1 MTLYRQKNIV
11 ININWWEELR
21 VANKKWSLSEVC
33 ISSFIVNKTN
43 KFMYTRRQQN
53 KACHIFH
60 LSNCYWYYFLWQLM
74 KLFKVTKCR
83 LTCVDKLV
91 YHLFISNNIV
101 VLLVNS
107 IIRMNVFEWNRLVK
121 FKFWSLR
128 MEVQGLRINV

>member
-33 ISSFIVNKTN
+33 ISSFLVNKTN

-107 IIRMNVFEWNRLVK
+107 IIRMNVFEWKPNYNVNRYLDLP
-121 FKFWSLR
+121 F
-128 MEVQGLRINV
+128 

>member
-83 LTCVDKLV
+83 LTTIDERR
-91 YHLFISNNIV
+91 LFWWFSVWLFCFDCCCITILAWHNDLYPYIHFHYICQKQN
-101 VLLVNS
+101 LY
-107 IIRMNVFEWNRLVK
+107 
-121 FKFWSLR
+121 
-128 MEVQGLRINV
+128 

>member
-83 LTCVDKLV
+83 LTCIDELV
-91 YHLFISNNIV
+91 YHLLTITFWYFKVSLIDDFYDTI
-101 VLLVNS
+101 LKIIICLVQDNPLY
-107 IIRMNVFEWNRLVK
+107 N
-121 FKFWSLR
+121 
-128 MEVQGLRINV
+128 